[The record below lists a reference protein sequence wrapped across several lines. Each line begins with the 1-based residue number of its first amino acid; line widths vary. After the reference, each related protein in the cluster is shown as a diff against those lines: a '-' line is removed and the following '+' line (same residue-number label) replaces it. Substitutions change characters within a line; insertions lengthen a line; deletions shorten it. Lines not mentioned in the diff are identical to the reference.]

1 MDGLTA
7 GNGSDVALVYENLT
21 ASANNDCPD
30 PSAPTGVI
38 SLTIN
43 GSEKAGTGLIT
54 FCIPRPDQLAT
65 GNLQIGSGANLVNL
79 TGSANSCTFTKNSTT
94 VPLGTVGS
102 IGLCKNG
109 TDKAG
114 FALVVDS
121 NLVLARDCGGTVDN
135 VPIQLAGTVA
145 VSVP

>member
-7 GNGSDVALVYENLT
+7 GNGSDVALVYENLS
-21 ASANNDCPD
+21 ASQNHDCPD
-30 PSAPTGVI
+30 TSQTAVESITIMG
-38 SLTIN
+38 SLK
-43 GSEKAGTGLIT
+43 GGTGLVT
-54 FCIPRPDQLAT
+54 FCIPRPDLLAT
-65 GNLQIGSGANLVNL
+65 GNLQIGSGANLVDL
-79 TGSANSCTFTKNSTT
+79 TGTANGCMFTKNSTT

-121 NLVLARDCGGTVDN
+121 NLVLSRDCGGTVDN